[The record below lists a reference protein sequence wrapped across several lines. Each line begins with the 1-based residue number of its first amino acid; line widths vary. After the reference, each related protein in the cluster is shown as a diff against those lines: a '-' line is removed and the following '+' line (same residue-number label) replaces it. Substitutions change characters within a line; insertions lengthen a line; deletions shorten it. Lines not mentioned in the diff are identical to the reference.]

1 MSRRCGMSRV
11 FSMKSL
17 RDVTG
22 VSHPWDVRALRL
34 SIDDCAARNFRWHE
48 DSLSRGS
55 EKLGLTLT
63 DHAVSFSQMF
73 ATPQNVAAGLREA
86 GYATDPVLV
95 QIIWLATKMQKPI
108 LVEGPPGTG
117 KTYLAQAFAAAA
129 RTDLIRLQCFEGI
142 TEKQA
147 IGSFDESLQ
156 RLYLE
161 TQVQV
166 TDREWDKL
174 RSSLHTLDF
183 FTQGPLLQAV
193 LQPKPIVLLIDELD
207 KVDQKFEALL
217 LEILSDWQITIPKL
231 GTVKAKTIPF
241 VVMTS
246 NQERRLGRSAAAA
259 QPLQEDRASGRSEGN
274 GDPRYPHGRRAP
286 GIEGAGSG
294 TSAGLARLQPG
305 EAAVDRRNRSVRP
318 SVAIAGR
325 SRDSVGD
332 ARRPVAV
339 SRENGGG
346 RQAPSAERRIQE
358 LGGDGSEV
366 SRRGVGGDEGQGR
379 SGCMK
384 WLMALAIAGTCSFAQ
399 PAEVRR
405 WADHWAGEYGV
416 ERELVYAVIEAE
428 SGGDARAISSAG
440 AAGVMQLMPDTA
452 AVFRVR
458 NRFDVEDNV
467 RAGVAYLAWLRDL
480 CGGDR
485 RLIIASYIAGQNRV
499 LRLGL
504 NFAYSKDVHDYVT
517 RVAYLYRRNRWETL
531 LREGVETR

>member
-1 MSRRCGMSRV
+1 MSRASHIREMSAHYA
-11 FSMKSL
+11 FL
-17 RDVTG
+17 LT
-22 VSHPWDVRALRL
+22 
-34 SIDDCAARNFRWHE
+34 IAREEIRWRE
-48 DSLSRGS
+48 DSRSRGS

-63 DHAVSFSQMF
+63 DRAVSFSQMF
-73 ATPQNVAAGLREA
+73 ATPQNVATGLREA

-147 IGSFDESLQ
+147 IGSFDEALQ

-246 NQERRLGRSAAAA
+246 NQERRLGDPLRRRSLYKRIEHPDVRKETEILDIRTVDAPLELKA
-259 QPLQEDRASGRSEGN
+259 QAV
-274 GDPRYPHGRRAP
+274 
-286 GIEGAGSG
+286 
-294 TSAGLARLQPG
+294 GLAQALRGYNLVKPPSIDEIVQFVRALQLLG
-305 EAAVDRRNRSVRP
+305 EAEIRWEMRDVLLPFLAKTEEDVKRLLLKDGFKSL
-318 SVAIAGR
+318 VATALKY
-325 SRDSVGD
+325 RD
-332 ARRPVAV
+332 
-339 SRENGGG
+339 E
-346 RQAPSAERRIQE
+346 
-358 LGGDGSEV
+358 
-366 SRRGVGGDEGQGR
+366 
-379 SGCMK
+379 
-384 WLMALAIAGTCSFAQ
+384 ALAAMKAK
-399 PAEVRR
+399 
-405 WADHWAGEYGV
+405 D
-416 ERELVYAVIEAE
+416 
-428 SGGDARAISSAG
+428 
-440 AAGVMQLMPDTA
+440 
-452 AVFRVR
+452 
-458 NRFDVEDNV
+458 
-467 RAGVAYLAWLRDL
+467 GVAA
-480 CGGDR
+480 
-485 RLIIASYIAGQNRV
+485 
-499 LRLGL
+499 
-504 NFAYSKDVHDYVT
+504 
-517 RVAYLYRRNRWETL
+517 
-531 LREGVETR
+531 

>member
-1 MSRRCGMSRV
+1 
-11 FSMKSL
+11 
-17 RDVTG
+17 
-22 VSHPWDVRALRL
+22 
-34 SIDDCAARNFRWHE
+34 
-48 DSLSRGS
+48 
-55 EKLGLTLT
+55 
-63 DHAVSFSQMF
+63 MF

-246 NQERRLGRSAAAA
+246 NQERRLGDPLRRRSLYKRIEHPDIRKETEILDIRTVDAPLELKA
-259 QPLQEDRASGRSEGN
+259 QAV
-274 GDPRYPHGRRAP
+274 
-286 GIEGAGSG
+286 
-294 TSAGLARLQPG
+294 GLAQALRGYNLVKPPSIDEIVQFVRALQLLG
-305 EAAVDRRNRSVRP
+305 EAEIRWEM
-318 SVAIAGR
+318 
-325 SRDSVGD
+325 RDVLLPFLAKTEED
-332 ARRPVAV
+332 VKR
-339 SRENGGG
+339 
-346 RQAPSAERRIQE
+346 
-358 LGGDGSEV
+358 LLLKDGFKSLV
-366 SRRGVGGDEGQGR
+366 VTALKYRDE
-379 SGCMK
+379 
-384 WLMALAIAGTCSFAQ
+384 ALAAMKAK
-399 PAEVRR
+399 
-405 WADHWAGEYGV
+405 D
-416 ERELVYAVIEAE
+416 
-428 SGGDARAISSAG
+428 
-440 AAGVMQLMPDTA
+440 
-452 AVFRVR
+452 
-458 NRFDVEDNV
+458 
-467 RAGVAYLAWLRDL
+467 GVAA
-480 CGGDR
+480 
-485 RLIIASYIAGQNRV
+485 
-499 LRLGL
+499 
-504 NFAYSKDVHDYVT
+504 
-517 RVAYLYRRNRWETL
+517 
-531 LREGVETR
+531 

>member
-1 MSRRCGMSRV
+1 MSNGVAPMWDVSRV
-11 FSMKSL
+11 QHKVLAGCRGRLTSVGCPRITPFYWRL
-17 RDVTG
+17 RG
-22 VSHPWDVRALRL
+22 QEL
-34 SIDDCAARNFRWHE
+34 RWHE

-63 DHAVSFSQMF
+63 NHAVSFSQMF
-73 ATPQNVAAGLREA
+73 ATPQSVASGLREA

-183 FTQGPLLQAV
+183 FTQGPLLQAL

-246 NQERRLGRSAAAA
+246 NQERRLGDPLRRRSLYKRIEHPDVRKETEILDIRTVDAPLELKA
-259 QPLQEDRASGRSEGN
+259 QAV
-274 GDPRYPHGRRAP
+274 
-286 GIEGAGSG
+286 
-294 TSAGLARLQPG
+294 GLAQALRGYNLVKPPSIDEIVQFVRALQLLG
-305 EAAVDRRNRSVRP
+305 EAEIRWEM
-318 SVAIAGR
+318 
-325 SRDSVGD
+325 RDVLLPFLAKTEED
-332 ARRPVAV
+332 VKR
-339 SRENGGG
+339 
-346 RQAPSAERRIQE
+346 
-358 LGGDGSEV
+358 LLLKDGFKSLV
-366 SRRGVGGDEGQGR
+366 VTALKYRDE
-379 SGCMK
+379 
-384 WLMALAIAGTCSFAQ
+384 ALAGMKAK
-399 PAEVRR
+399 
-405 WADHWAGEYGV
+405 D
-416 ERELVYAVIEAE
+416 
-428 SGGDARAISSAG
+428 
-440 AAGVMQLMPDTA
+440 
-452 AVFRVR
+452 
-458 NRFDVEDNV
+458 
-467 RAGVAYLAWLRDL
+467 GVAA
-480 CGGDR
+480 
-485 RLIIASYIAGQNRV
+485 
-499 LRLGL
+499 
-504 NFAYSKDVHDYVT
+504 
-517 RVAYLYRRNRWETL
+517 
-531 LREGVETR
+531 